1 MKHAA
6 LCRQIGYSF
15 TQPQLLQRALTHRSH
30 NADHNERLEFLGDS
44 VLNCTIAKHLFE
56 TYPDLPEGDLHRLRS
71 SLVNQQTLAI
81 LAQQLH
87 LGQHLLLSEGEIKSG
102 GAERPSIL
110 ADALEALFGAVWL
123 DADFATAQQVVLG
136 LYIPFI
142 ANIDLRAVGKDAK
155 TQLQELLQGRK
166 LPLPKYAIVETNGK
180 GQAQIFT
187 VACDVEK
194 LKISTRGEGS
204 SRRIA
209 EQIAAERAYQLIQ
222 NNT

>member
-15 TQPQLLQRALTHRSH
+15 AQPQLLQRALTHRSH
-30 NADHNERLEFLGDS
+30 SADHNERLEFLGDS

-56 TYPDLPEGDLHRLRS
+56 NFPDLPEGDLHRLRS

-102 GAERPSIL
+102 GAGRPSIL

-123 DADFATAQQVVLG
+123 DADFATAQQVILG

-142 ANIDLRAVGKDAK
+142 ANIDLRAVSKDAK
-155 TQLQELLQGRK
+155 TQLQELLQARK
-166 LPLPKYAIVETNGK
+166 LPLPTYTIVETSGK

-187 VACDVEK
+187 VACEVPK
-194 LKISTRGEGS
+194 LKITTRGAGS

-209 EQIAAERAYQLIQ
+209 EQIAAERAHQLIQ
-222 NNT
+222 NLK